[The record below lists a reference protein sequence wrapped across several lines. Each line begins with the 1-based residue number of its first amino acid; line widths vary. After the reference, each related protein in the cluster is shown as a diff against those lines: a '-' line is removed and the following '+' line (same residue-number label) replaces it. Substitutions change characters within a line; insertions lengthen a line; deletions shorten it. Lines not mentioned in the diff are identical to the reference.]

1 MLSLRKDKTEEDDG
15 IGSAYMTVDKSA
27 VLQDA
32 RLFNANQPNP
42 RKCIQILTRILCLLN
57 KGVKF
62 SRQEATTTFFAVT
75 KLFQLPNQGLRKL
88 LYLVIKE
95 LAPYADDVIILTS
108 SLTKDMTGSEASFRA
123 PAIRTL
129 CKITDPTMVQAIER
143 YLKQAVVDK
152 SPAIASAVLASAY
165 HLMQTCPEVIRRW
178 SNEIQ
183 GVISGPNIM
192 VQYHALGL
200 LYLMRQND
208 RLATLKLIQK
218 FLQSPLRS
226 SYAHC
231 VMIRIVA
238 RQIEEEGLADNRN
251 MVDFLET
258 SLRHKS
264 EMVIYEAARA
274 IIGLSQLTA
283 KELAPAVNVLQ
294 IFCSSHKSS
303 LRYAAVRTLN
313 KIATRH
319 PSAVA
324 FCNHDLENLVSDPN
338 RSIATLAITTLLKTG
353 SENNVDRLLKHI
365 CSFMA
370 DITDEFKVVV
380 LESIRMLAA
389 KYPRKYSVLLNFL
402 SGLLRDPAGYEFK
415 KAVVVAMESI
425 IKDNPQAK
433 NLGLLQLCEFIED
446 CQHEK
451 LTQRALYLLGRE
463 GPFLNR
469 PRQFIRFIYNRIILE
484 SAAVKCTATTALAR
498 FGANCDDLLPGILI
512 LLERVMLDDD
522 DEVRDRAAFYHYIL
536 SSGDR
541 NLMKEYILN
550 DDIRLNM
557 QALERALLAYMQAS
571 EAQQVRPFDFSSVP
585 IEEPPSESAS
595 DFAAMADSSTAGFFE
610 PIISTGAAATPGTAT
625 GKGDSAKVGVAMET
639 APGSVGGLGT
649 RRQDRFAEEFEAI
662 PEIKALGSLFKSSN
676 DYELTDSG
684 TEYVV
689 TCVIHTFLHHI
700 VLRYDVTNTMED
712 QLLEDVYVDVEVA
725 DDEFE
730 VLNRLPIKSL
740 PFNSPAP
747 TYVIIKLPEEASLTT
762 SFANTLRFVVKDVNA
777 AGPNDTG
784 ISDEYA
790 LEELTLPV
798 AVHMQRVMKA
808 NFAAAWEEY
817 GDNGEAEETY
827 FLTKFSTLDEMV
839 RELVAHLGMQAC
851 ERTDQVGSSEKAAHT
866 LLLAGVF
873 RGGVSVLARCKLAK
887 SQPSAGQ
894 PAAGINLQI
903 TVRSAAPEIN
913 QAIAD
918 SLS

>member
-15 IGSAYMTVDKSA
+15 IGSTYMNVDKSA

-75 KLFQLPNQGLRKL
+75 KLFQLPNVGLRKL

-165 HLMQTCPEVIRRW
+165 HLMQTCPEVVRRW

-200 LYLMRQND
+200 LYLIRQND

-251 MVDFLET
+251 MMDFLET

-294 IFCSSHKSS
+294 LFCSSHKSS

-365 CSFMA
+365 CSFMT

-498 FGANCDDLLPGILI
+498 FGANCDDLLPSVLV

-541 NLMKEYILN
+541 NLMKEYVLN

-557 QALERALLAYMQAS
+557 QALERALLAYTQAS
-571 EAQQVRPFDFSSVP
+571 EAEQARPFDFTAIP
-585 IEEPPSESAS
+585 IEEPPSEIAS
-595 DFAAMADSSTAGFFE
+595 DFATIADSSTVGFFE
-610 PIISTGAAATPGTAT
+610 PTIGASAATIPGTAA
-625 GKGDSAKVGVAMET
+625 GDSAKVGGAVDA
-639 APGSVGGLGT
+639 APGSTGGMGT
-649 RRQDRFAEEFEAI
+649 RRQDRFAEELGAV
-662 PEIKALGSLFKSSN
+662 PEIKALGPLFKSSN

-700 VLRYDVTNTMED
+700 VLQYDVTNTMED

-730 VLNRLPIKSL
+730 VLNRLPIKTL
-740 PFNSPAP
+740 PFNSPAS
-747 TYVIIKLPEEASLTT
+747 TYIIVKLPENASLTT
-762 SFANTLRFVVKDVNA
+762 SFANTLRFVVKDVNT
-777 AGPNDTG
+777 AGPNDPG
-784 ISDEYA
+784 ITDEYA

-839 RELVAHLGMQAC
+839 QELVAHLGMQAC

-887 SQPSAGQ
+887 SLPSAGQ

>member
-1 MLSLRKDKTEEDDG
+1 MLTPRKDKIGEDDG
-15 IGSAYMTVDKSA
+15 IGFDYMNVEKSA
-27 VLQDA
+27 VLQEA

-42 RKCIQILTRILCLLN
+42 RKCIQILTKILCLLD

-62 SRQEATTTFFAVT
+62 SRQEATATFFAAT
-75 KLFQLPNQGLRKL
+75 KLFQLPNQSLRKL
-88 LYLVIKE
+88 LYLVVKE
-95 LAPYADDVIILTS
+95 IAPYADDVIILTS

-129 CKITDPTMVQAIER
+129 CKITDASMVLSIER

-165 HLMQTCPEVIRRW
+165 HLMRVCPDIIRRW
-178 SNEIQ
+178 NNEIQ
-183 GVISGPNIM
+183 GVVSGPSII

-231 VMIRIVA
+231 IMIRIVA
-238 RQIEEEGLADNRN
+238 RHIEEEGLVENQN
-251 MVDFLET
+251 MMDFLGT

-264 EMVIYEAARA
+264 EMVVYEAARA
-274 IIGLSQLTA
+274 IIGLSKITA
-283 KELAPAVNVLQ
+283 KELAPAVSVLQ
-294 IFCSSHKSS
+294 LFCSSHKSS

-353 SENNVDRLLKHI
+353 SENNIDRLLKHI

-425 IKDNPQAK
+425 ICDNPQAK

-463 GPFLNR
+463 GPFLSR
-469 PRQFIRFIYNRIILE
+469 PKQFIRFIYNRIILE
-484 SAAVKCTATTALAR
+484 SAPVKCTATTALAR
-498 FGANCDDLLPGILI
+498 FGANCEDLLPSVLV

-522 DEVRDRAAFYHYIL
+522 DEVRDRAAFYHYVL
-536 SSGDR
+536 SIGDQA
-541 NLMKEYILN
+541 LMKEYILN
-550 DDIRLNM
+550 DEIRLNM
-557 QALERALLAYMQAS
+557 QALERALVSYTQAS
-571 EAQQVRPFDFSSVP
+571 SAEQARPFDLSTMPV
-585 IEEPPSESAS
+585 EEPPADGLSGVS
-595 DFAAMADSSTAGFFE
+595 AMADSSTSGFFE
-610 PIISTGAAATPGTAT
+610 PATSAASENAATGRGDNTDTEAAAAA
-625 GKGDSAKVGVAMET
+625 S
-639 APGSVGGLGT
+639 GGIGT
-649 RRQDRFAEEFEAI
+649 RRQDHFAGQLEAI
-662 PEIKALGSLFKSSN
+662 PAIKPLFPLFKSSN
-676 DYELTDSG
+676 DYELTDAG

-689 TCVIHTFLHHI
+689 TCVVHTFREHI
-700 VLRYDVTNTMED
+700 VLQYDVTNTMED
-712 QLLEDVYVDVEVA
+712 QLLENVYVDVEVA

-730 VLNRLPIKSL
+730 VLETIPVKSL
-740 PFNSPAP
+740 PFNNPAS
-747 TYVIIKLPEEASLTT
+747 TYIIVKLPDDVSYLTT
-762 SFANTLRFVVKDVNA
+762 SFANTLRFVVKEADS
-777 AGPNDTG
+777 AGSNDPG

-798 AVHMQRVMKA
+798 AVHMQRIIKS
-808 NFAAAWEEY
+808 NFAAAWEEF
-817 GDNGEAEETY
+817 GEEGEAKETY

-839 RELVAHLGMQAC
+839 RELVAHLGMQPC
-851 ERTDQVGSSEKAAHT
+851 ERSDQTSSEKVAHT
-866 LLLAGVF
+866 LLLAGFF
-873 RGGVSVLARCKLAK
+873 RGGVTVLARCKLAK
-887 SQPSAGQ
+887 SVPPS
-894 PAAGINLQI
+894 PVGINFQI
-903 TVRSAAPEIN
+903 TVRSEAPEIN

-918 SLS
+918 ALG